1 MITLVT
7 TAVLSELGLD
17 RHGSMKL
24 KRLDFLDALRGLA
37 AAYVVVYHMILLPDP
52 HLATPE
58 WASKVAHA
66 GGSGVMLFF
75 VISAFSLYYTMPLRL
90 KDSHPN
96 LSFYLHRFFRIAP
109 LFYAWIFFS
118 LVRDAWYY
126 SANHSFL
133 SIVESATFTFN
144 LAPQGQQGFVW
155 ASWTIGIEMM
165 FYAIF
170 PLIYRYVDDI
180 WRAIALVFVFILVW
194 MAYQAVIPYIYSPES
209 APQVETWTFVRF
221 LPVFAIGGVIHF
233 IVKEI
238 HGRDQIKY
246 ATSIGLLLVTV
257 SVYSYMALLNGQI
270 NVYFVDARV
279 WQGVFYGALVVGLCL
294 NPLKVFVNR
303 FTTYLGRIS
312 YSLYLGHTTVV
323 LFITPIY
330 RLLYGATVSTTIAF
344 LSCYLL
350 TLFLTI
356 GLAELTYRFIEAPG
370 VRFGKVVYQRLINL
384 LGRPVQNNP
393 VAR

>member
-1 MITLVT
+1 M
-7 TAVLSELGLD
+7 AALSELGLD
-17 RHGSMKL
+17 RHGGMKL

-37 AAYVVVYHMILLPDP
+37 AAYVVVYHMTLLPDP
-52 HLATPE
+52 HLVAPE

-90 KDSHPN
+90 KDSHSN
-96 LSFYLHRFFRIAP
+96 WSFYLHRFFRIAP

-126 SANHSFL
+126 SASHSPL
-133 SIVESATFTFN
+133 SIVESATFIFN
-144 LAPQGQQGFVW
+144 LVPQGQQGFVW

-180 WRAIALVFVFILVW
+180 WRAIALVFVFILGW
-194 MAYQAVIPYIYSPES
+194 MAYQTAIPYAYSPES

-238 HGRDQIKY
+238 HDRDQIRH
-246 ATSIGLLLVTV
+246 ATSIGLLLVAV
-257 SVYSYMALLNGQI
+257 SVYSFMALLNGQI
-270 NVYFVDARV
+270 NVYFADARV
-279 WQGVFYGALVVGLCL
+279 WQGVIYGTLVVGLCL
-294 NPLKVFVNR
+294 NPLKIFVNR
-303 FTTYLGRIS
+303 FTAYLGRIS

-330 RLLYGATVSTTIAF
+330 RLIYGARVSTTIAY

-356 GLAELTYRFIEAPG
+356 GLADLTYRFIEAPG
-370 VRFGKVVYQRLINL
+370 VRCGKIVYQRLTKFWD
-384 LGRPVQNNP
+384 RPLQNDS
-393 VAR
+393 VAK